1 MFWAKPQALAPLRR
15 LRLTEDFAASEAGR
29 VDGASEH
36 AVERRFHHTARVAGF
51 RVADIAVES

>member
-1 MFWAKPQALAPLRR
+1 LR

-36 AVERRFHHTARVAGF
+36 AVERRFNHPARAAGF
-51 RVADIAVES
+51 RVADIAAES